1 MSNFKQIM
9 PHAEAMGYYDEL
21 LQKYKT
27 AATKKAAIT
36 RYIKDEQSQVDSMKE
51 CLRGKDIG
59 HYHGD
64 LISIGHIDASERI
77 IRSLTKLRNNL

>member
-1 MSNFKQIM
+1 MT
-9 PHAEAMGYYDEL
+9 HVEAMGIYNEML
-21 LQKYKT
+21 LKYKT
-27 AATKKAAIT
+27 PSTKKAAIT
-36 RYIKDEQSQVDSMKE
+36 RCIKDEQSEVEAMKQ